1 MRVEL
6 PTNTLS
12 CSVFLL
18 TFALEQTQKGER
30 TGILVAF
37 QAPSNQLDDLA
48 ALENTAPYSVRK
60 AGAPAS
66 WKAVTGSA
74 GSEPGQKVQV

>member
-6 PTNTLS
+6 PTNTLG

-18 TFALEQTQKGER
+18 TFALEQTQKGKR

-37 QAPSNQLDDLA
+37 HAPPNQLDDLA
-48 ALENTAPYSVRK
+48 APENTAPYSVRT
-60 AGAPAS
+60 AGAVAS
-66 WKAVTGSA
+66 WKAVTRST